1 MSTSKNQAIDI
12 ALRGDWTK
20 ALEINESLLK
30 EDPNDVE
37 ALNRIALAYTILG
50 KHDKAKK
57 AYQKVLQIDSLNSIA
72 LKNIKKFT
80 KDSKK
85 GAIDLN
91 FKVNNTFLEETGK
104 TKIVEL
110 VNLAQSEVLT
120 NLRTGQSV
128 ELTVKRLKVFV
139 IHQDKKYIGVL
150 PDDIGKRLIK
160 FIKGG
165 NKYEA
170 FIRSASHNNATVFIR
185 ELKKVQRFKDQ
196 PSFLASFEK
205 PLLKKIKHR
214 KESGEKDSEEGE
226 EETPY
231 EEEES

>member
-12 ALRGDWTK
+12 ALKGDWAK
-20 ALEINESLLK
+20 ALEINEILLK

-37 ALNRIALAYTILG
+37 ALNRIGLAYTVLG

-57 AYQKVLQIDSLNSIA
+57 AYQKVLEIDSLNSIA
-72 LKNIKKFT
+72 LKNIKKFS
-80 KDSKK
+80 KNSKK
-85 GAIDLN
+85 AAVVID
-91 FKVNNTFLEETGK
+91 FKVNNIFLEETGK

-120 NLRTGQSV
+120 TLRTGQSV
-128 ELTVKRLKVFV
+128 ELAVKRLKIFV
-139 IHQDKKYIGVL
+139 THKDTKYIGVL

-170 FIRSASHNNATVFIR
+170 FIRSSSHNSVTVFIR
-185 ELKKVQRFKDQ
+185 ELKRVMRFKDL
-196 PSFLASFEK
+196 PSFLITFDK
-205 PLLKKIKHR
+205 PLLKKIKHKKADIN
-214 KESGEKDSEEGE
+214 KETSEGE
-226 EETPY
+226 DDADHEEDG
-231 EEEES
+231 S

>member
-12 ALRGDWTK
+12 ALKGDWTK
-20 ALEINESLLK
+20 ALEINEMLLK

-37 ALNRIALAYTILG
+37 ALNRIGLAYTILG
-50 KHDKAKK
+50 KYALAKK
-57 AYQKVLQIDSLNSIA
+57 AYQKVLEIDSLNSIA
-72 LKNIKKFT
+72 LKNIKKF
-80 KDSKK
+80 SKNSK
-85 GAIDLN
+85 NRAVDLN
-91 FKVNNTFLEETGK
+91 FKVNNIFLEETGK

-110 VNLAQSEVLT
+110 INLAQSEVLT
-120 NLRTGQSV
+120 TLRTGQSV

-170 FIRSASHNNATVFIR
+170 FIRSASHNSVTVFIR
-185 ELKKVQRFKDQ
+185 ELKRALRFKDH
-196 PSFLASFEK
+196 PSFLISFEK
-205 PLLKKIKHR
+205 PLLKRIKHKKDEVE
-214 KESGEKDSEEGE
+214 KESSEGE